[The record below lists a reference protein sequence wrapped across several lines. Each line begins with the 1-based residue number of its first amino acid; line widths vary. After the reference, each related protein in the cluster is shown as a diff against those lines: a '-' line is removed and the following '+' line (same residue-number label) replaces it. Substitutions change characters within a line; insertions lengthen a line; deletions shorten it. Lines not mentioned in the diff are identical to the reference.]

1 LSSLPILSRSSISE
15 IMAEFFYMTVV
26 VVVVVVVMEEGF
38 YSFV

>member
-26 VVVVVVVMEEGF
+26 VVVVVMEEGF